1 MHDRSHSRSHRRAAE
16 PKTSAVSCGCVQ
28 PEQRLHPTTR
38 NCVPHIAGHIRCTPR
53 TPGAKLGHRLLR
65 LTGALRDHAACP
77 TGAVRHLCVA
87 LYGTGGVGWRG
98 VGCAD
103 RRVVR
108 FERYEVVVLLE
119 HQQLDQLTGHHLSTR
134 EPKPDRTNVSAAS
147 VLRRSIV
154 QCVGCM
160 PCPCPHRIRAA
171 TSAEQDRRHSPHSR
185 CSHCTFAC
193 CAPRPEQ
200 ESSVC
205 CSQRMGQRTTA
216 SYRSTADRRVALLI
230 LDQRDLQRHGGET
243 SAQ

>member
-1 MHDRSHSRSHRRAAE
+1 MPQVPQGPCDTCVSRCMA
-16 PKTSAVSCGCVQ
+16 
-28 PEQRLHPTTR
+28 
-38 NCVPHIAGHIRCTPR
+38 
-53 TPGAKLGHRLLR
+53 LL
-65 LTGALRDHAACP
+65 ALD
-77 TGAVRHLCVA
+77 GVA
-87 LYGTGGVGWRG
+87 LG
-98 VGCAD
+98 AD